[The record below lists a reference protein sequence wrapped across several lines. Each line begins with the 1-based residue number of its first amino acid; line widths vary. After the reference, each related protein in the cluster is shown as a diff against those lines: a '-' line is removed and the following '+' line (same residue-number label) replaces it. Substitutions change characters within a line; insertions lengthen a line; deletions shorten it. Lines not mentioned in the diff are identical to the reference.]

1 MIAVMGFLV
10 LLLFY
15 LSSIVTGLEPVLFA
29 FLPGVLGGFLVGQ
42 DGVLLGEALRS

>member
-1 MIAVMGFLV
+1 MIAVMGFLI

-29 FLPGVLGGFLVGQ
+29 FFPGLLGGFLVGQ
-42 DGVLLGEALRS
+42 DGVLLSRVLKS